1 MTGSASAGVVLDAS
15 AAVAL
20 LADAGP
26 EGQWAAG
33 AVRGRRVS
41 APELMPFEVSAVL
54 RRQVL
59 RGALDASSA
68 TLAHADLLALPVDL
82 YPYAGLA
89 DRVWQ
94 LRDNLTSYDASYVA
108 LAELLGATLV
118 TFDQRL
124 ANAPGTRCAMAA
136 YPGPG

>member
-1 MTGSASAGVVLDAS
+1 MTAQQVGLVLDAS

-26 EGQWAAG
+26 AG
-33 AVRGRRVS
+33 TWVADIVRGQS
-41 APELMPFEVSAVL
+41 LFAPELMPFEVSNIL

-59 RGALDASSA
+59 AGLLDASSA

-82 YPYAGLA
+82 YPYAGLG

-94 LRDNLTSYDASYVA
+94 LRGNLTSYDASYVA
-108 LAELLGATLV
+108 LAEILGATLV
-118 TFDQRL
+118 TLDNRL
-124 ANAPGTRCAMAA
+124 ARAHRTRCAIIT
-136 YPGPG
+136 YPGQH